1 MKKAIITIIIL
12 LFSTAGIIF
21 AYDYVSNRQTPFI
34 PPAHQQTANSD
45 IGDISPPK
53 EQNTSAFTA
62 TAKPSFSTPT
72 ANEPS
77 IVTPIV
83 TPSIATAASTEP
95 SVQAPVSSSVSS
107 PAIPTPDI
115 SEPLTVTAL
124 PNDENTLTL
133 SFGGDVLLDGSV
145 ANVIN
150 NKGANYILSDVKPI
164 LAGADISMI
173 NLECPIST
181 RGTKAKD
188 KQFTFRAKPSSVDVL
203 TSAGIDI
210 VTLANNH
217 ILDFGQD
224 AMLDTFTYL
233 DKAGIKYVGAGHDL
247 DEASIAKYFK
257 VDDFNVAIIG
267 SSHVIP
273 VVEWNAGKNK
283 PGVATTY
290 NPTRLLSEI
299 STAKKNADIVVVYV
313 HWGTER
319 NTKPDTYQRNLA
331 KKYIDGGADLV
342 IGAHPHVLQGFE
354 FYNGKLI
361 AYSLGNFVFTN
372 VKNDTMILNV
382 AFNKDKSY
390 TATISPCAIEN
401 YRPVLLKDK
410 NKQQQLFDKLQQLS
424 FNAKVDKKG
433 VISE

>member
-1 MKKAIITIIIL
+1 MKKAIITVFIL
-12 LFSTAGIIF
+12 LISAAGIIF
-21 AYDYVSNRQTPFI
+21 AFDYVSNRETPDI
-34 PPAHQQTANSD
+34 SPEHNQTASSD

-273 VVEWNAGKNK
+273 VVEWNCRKKQARCCYDLQSNK
-283 PGVATTY
+283 A
-290 NPTRLLSEI
+290 
-299 STAKKNADIVVVYV
+299 
-313 HWGTER
+313 
-319 NTKPDTYQRNLA
+319 
-331 KKYIDGGADLV
+331 
-342 IGAHPHVLQGFE
+342 
-354 FYNGKLI
+354 
-361 AYSLGNFVFTN
+361 
-372 VKNDTMILNV
+372 
-382 AFNKDKSY
+382 
-390 TATISPCAIEN
+390 
-401 YRPVLLKDK
+401 
-410 NKQQQLFDKLQQLS
+410 S
-424 FNAKVDKKG
+424 F
-433 VISE
+433 

>member
-53 EQNTSAFTA
+53 EQNTPSSVTETA
-62 TAKPSFSTPT
+62 EPAILTPT
-72 ANEPS
+72 VKKSAIATPT
-77 IVTPIV
+77 VTPAIS
-83 TPSIATAASTEP
+83 TTASTEP
-95 SVQAPVSSSVSS
+95 SVKVPVSS
-107 PAIPTPDI
+107 PAFPTPGL
-115 SEPLTVTAL
+115 SESVTVTAL

-145 ANVIN
+145 ANVIS

-164 LAGADISMI
+164 LSGADISMI

-224 AMLDTFTYL
+224 AMLDTFDYL
-233 DKAGIKYVGAGHDL
+233 DKAGIKYVGAGHNI

-257 VDDFNVAIIG
+257 IDDFNVAIIG

-319 NTKPDTYQRNLA
+319 STKPDTYQRNLA

>member
-1 MKKAIITIIIL
+1 LKKAIIAIIIL
-12 LFSTAGIIF
+12 LISSVGIIF
-21 AYDYVSNRQTPFI
+21 AYDYVSNRQTPLI
-34 PPAHQQTANSD
+34 PPANNQTTSSD
-45 IGDISPPK
+45 IGSISPSK
-53 EQNTSAFTA
+53 EQNATSAITT
-62 TAKPSFSTPT
+62 TAKPDISTPT
-72 ANEPS
+72 VEKPDIASPTVTSAIASTAVAEPS
-77 IVTPIV
+77 I
-83 TPSIATAASTEP
+83 
-95 SVQAPVSSSVSS
+95 QAPAATLS
-107 PAIPTPDI
+107 AISTPDI
-115 SEPLTVTAL
+115 SEPVTVTAF
-124 PNDENTLTL
+124 PNDENSLTL

-145 ANVIN
+145 ATVIS

-164 LAGADISMI
+164 LSGADISMI

-233 DKAGIKYVGAGHDL
+233 DKAGIKYVGAGHNL
-247 DEASIAKYFK
+247 DEASIAKYYK
-257 VDDFNVAIIG
+257 IDEFNVAILG

-290 NPTRLLSEI
+290 NPTRLISEI

-331 KKYIDGGADLV
+331 KKYIDSGADLV

-354 FYNGKLI
+354 YYKGKLI

-372 VKNDTMILNV
+372 VKNDTIILNV
-382 AFNKDKSY
+382 AFNKDKSF
-390 TATISPCAIEN
+390 TASISPCAIEN